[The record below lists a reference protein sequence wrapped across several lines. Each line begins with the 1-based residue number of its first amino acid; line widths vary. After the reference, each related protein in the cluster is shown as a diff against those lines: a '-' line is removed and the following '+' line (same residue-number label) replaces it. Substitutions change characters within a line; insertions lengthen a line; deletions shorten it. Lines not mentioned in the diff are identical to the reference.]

1 MDKNIF
7 KVVKI
12 VSDHEIVINA
22 GSEDLIS
29 KGQSLEVFTPGEE
42 VIDPETHESL
52 GTLDNIKATVEVVNL
67 YPKMCLCMNIQYEKK
82 NSPLSPLSILQS
94 NEKPVIKRL
103 NIDSTQIS
111 GGLDKDDSKI
121 RIGDLVRKSLG

>member
-1 MDKNIF
+1 MHKNIF

-22 GSEDLIS
+22 GSEDFIS
-29 KGQSLEVFTPGEE
+29 KGQDLEIFTPGEE
-42 VIDPETHESL
+42 VIDPETKESL

-82 NSPLSPLSILQS
+82 KSPFDSLPILQN
-94 NEKPVIKRL
+94 NEKKVIKRL
-103 NIDSTQIS
+103 NIDSTEIS
-111 GGLDKDDSKI
+111 GGLDKEDSKI